1 MKTQL
6 QGGQTMTGNEIRA
19 LMKNSPDNAQKVV
32 FTEYYNYVYTIVY
45 NKLRSYAARE
55 DMEECVSDIF
65 AELFLK
71 LDSDFRFD
79 GDLAAYVNVIAK
91 NKAIDMY
98 RSLSAQKNSFL
109 KVAETEIASLPSD
122 TDIAAQTE
130 SNEIR
135 KIVIDMIEK
144 LGEPDSSI
152 IILKYYYGRNSNE
165 ISRKLSISPATVR
178 KRSERAL
185 KRLKKLLSENNIM
198 DQERFQ

>member
-1 MKTQL
+1 
-6 QGGQTMTGNEIRA
+6 MTGNEIRA
-19 LMKNSPDNAQKVV
+19 LMKSSPDNAQKAV
-32 FTEYYNYVYTIVY
+32 FNEYYNYVYTIVY

-55 DMEECVSDIF
+55 DMDERVSDIF
-65 AELFLK
+65 SELFLK

-98 RSLSAQKNSFL
+98 RSLSAQKNSFS
-109 KVAETEIASLPSD
+109 KAAETEIASLPSD
-122 TDIAAQTE
+122 TDIAARTE

-185 KRLKKLLSENNIM
+185 KRLKKLLSENNII